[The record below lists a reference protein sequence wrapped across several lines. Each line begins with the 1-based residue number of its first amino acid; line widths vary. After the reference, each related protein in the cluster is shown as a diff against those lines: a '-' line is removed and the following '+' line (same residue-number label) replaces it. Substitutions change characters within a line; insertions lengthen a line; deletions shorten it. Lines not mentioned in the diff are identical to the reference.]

1 MNDSTFVI
9 NAFLSEPNL
18 VQILVE
24 NIANS
29 HTGSQNC
36 HRQTP
41 IGWKAIDTASL
52 ECFATVDLEIRFDRE
67 RIKLPVTNCFVF
79 TCNKFKG
86 TGYSLAWI
94 RSLS

>member
-1 MNDSTFVI
+1 MKDDSFII

-24 NIANS
+24 NLAGNRI
-29 HTGSQNC
+29 GSDRCNKQA
-36 HRQTP
+36 P
-41 IGWKAIDTASL
+41 VGWKAIDTSSI
-52 ECFATVDLEIRFDRE
+52 ECFATVDLDIRSDNE
-67 RIKLPVTNCFVF
+67 YKKLPVTNCFVF

-86 TGYSLAWI
+86 TGYNLTWI